1 MLFPQ
6 RTRPLCR
13 QAPPFPKL
21 CFLHLT
27 CPARWHQLRTS
38 APRSRTQ
45 ASGASEPRGPESP
58 SASDPPGPQGEDAG
72 WGSCSAPPGTQHHGA
87 RAAGPG
93 SAGEA
98 VGSWAE
104 PPARRPTSQCPS
116 LLHSAPLSRKRPPGL
131 LSCSGFRHSQE
142 STGGLSALTLLP
154 GQSPGLR
161 RPQHPAPWKRPVW
174 TLGPRPAPQS
184 APAHRALRAKDLA
197 VPPGPR
203 VTHAVASG
211 SRAVTSPQHPLA
223 LGLPGKPDDAEHTH
237 HSRPRLLSPRR
248 SGGCSQSVGLT
259 HIWGRGSSQNCS
271 ME

>member
-38 APRSRTQ
+38 APRSRTR
-45 ASGASEPRGPESP
+45 ASGASEPRGPASP

-116 LLHSAPLSRKRPPGL
+116 LLHSAPLSQKRPPGL

-154 GQSPGLR
+154 GQET
-161 RPQHPAPWKRPVW
+161 PAPSALEASCVDTGAPASPSVCSRAPSSASQGPGASAWATRDPRRS
-174 TLGPRPAPQS
+174 LGQSSSHFPSASSGPRPPW
-184 APAHRALRAKDLA
+184 K
-197 VPPGPR
+197 
-203 VTHAVASG
+203 T
-211 SRAVTSPQHPLA
+211 T
-223 LGLPGKPDDAEHTH
+223 
-237 HSRPRLLSPRR
+237 
-248 SGGCSQSVGLT
+248 
-259 HIWGRGSSQNCS
+259 
-271 ME
+271 